1 MTASRVLGER
11 NAFCSSRTTVDSAFP
26 GSHDFASF
34 FSAPLSL
41 PANGPIAATTTSQN
55 NRTRYLLRR
64 PTITRVATLL
74 TPYSP
79 KIVTRTRHRKLG
91 TGLTLGNVCNG

>member
-11 NAFCSSRTTVDSAFP
+11 NAFCSSRTTVDSALP

-41 PANGPIAATTTSQN
+41 PASGPIAATTTSQN

-79 KIVTRTRHRKLG
+79 KSSKKSAQEIG
-91 TGLTLGNVCNG
+91 TGLPLGNVCNG